1 MTLTKSP
8 GQTMRLHVLLVFTA
22 LVIGFAVPALAFE
35 GNLAGDV
42 KALDEFDALGTRY
55 DEAYKKSD
63 AIALAALFTE
73 DAVLVTPEGLFSG
86 RQAVEKWY
94 ADLFER
100 WHPTNNI
107 GQADQL
113 NAIDNGAWAVG
124 KWWCTFQSQ
133 NGPVFARGYWSTIYV
148 RDADG
153 WKIRMS
159 TFNQTSPPVAP
170 AETK

>member
-1 MTLTKSP
+1 MKI
-8 GQTMRLHVLLVFTA
+8 RLLLA
-22 LVIGFAVPALAFE
+22 LAGLVIGFALPATALE

-42 KALDEFDALGTRY
+42 KALDEFGAFGKKY
-55 DEAYKKSD
+55 DEAYNQSD
-63 AIALAALFTE
+63 APALAALFTE

-86 RQAVEKWY
+86 RQAIEKWY
-94 ADLFER
+94 ADEFQR

-113 NAIDNGAWAVG
+113 NVICNGAWAVG

-148 RDADG
+148 RGADA

-159 TFNQTSPPVAP
+159 TFNQTPSPVAP
-170 AETK
+170 TETK

>member
-1 MTLTKSP
+1 MKT
-8 GQTMRLHVLLVFTA
+8 RLLLA
-22 LVIGFAVPALAFE
+22 LAGLAIGFALPAIALE

-42 KALDEFDALGTRY
+42 KALDEFGAFGKKY
-55 DEAYKKSD
+55 DEAYKQSD
-63 AIALAALFTE
+63 AAALAALFTE

-86 RQAVEKWY
+86 RRAIEKRY
-94 ADLFER
+94 ADEFQR

-113 NAIDNGAWAVG
+113 NAIDDGAWAVG
-124 KWWCTFQSQ
+124 KWWCTFQSP

-148 RDADG
+148 RDGDA

-159 TFNQTSPPVAP
+159 TFNQTQLPVAP